1 MGRDPRDSNRERSGS
16 NQAGERNAAT
26 RTPPRGTRAG
36 AGDPR
41 NGGTPPR
48 MGASA
53 PRRPEGRPPSD
64 PRPGRPG
71 NGNGNGRGN
80 GSAGGNSGNGNGGSS
95 RRPVAGGPDDGD
107 SQRSGAYSATGARGP
122 RSVPGYGDSGRA
134 PASMPG
140 RNGDGGGNSNGATPP
155 RRRSMADLAR
165 DASRSMS
172 RQLSSVVSRTGHAI
186 RHDGPPP
193 PQPRGPRTPPPG
205 AMLSAETA
213 KLSSQAYRRSRSRM
227 VARKWRRGR
236 VQRNPIL
243 YFATVLF
250 AFTALLSVVAGGGA
264 GGAYAFS
271 YYQSHYNDVLAVTQ
285 LQSQQNSIIYDRN
298 GTQIAVLKDDNGNLN
313 FYAPL
318 KQINT
323 KVQWATIDTE
333 DRNFYSPF
341 NVGVDFTGTVR
352 AALSNASGGS
362 TQGGSTIT
370 QQLVKNIVIKD
381 SKQTID
387 RKLHEAILAI
397 GVNNSYTKEQILE
410 FYLNSIYYHPF
421 LYRGIEAAARYYFHL
436 TPKPQPD
443 GSLLLANQQLDW
455 AQSAL
460 LAAIPNNASLFFP
473 TQYTCDK
480 APCAQSKWD
489 NPYVP
494 GQECTNNFNVGNLLL
509 WSGTHG
515 HEWLAYCRAL
525 LVLGNV
531 LQYQGDG
538 ITFTQADFDKSKA
551 ELLNMFENQRIFT
564 FNQASSDVSQGGAAV
579 NLAPHFVQYVAGI
592 MQNEFGVDHLETAGL
607 RIYTTLDLKLN
618 QYAQSRL
625 KYYIQQNY
633 YNPWYSFERVCG
645 SDSQGRPLRCPLST
659 ESNANNGAV
668 VAVDQHTGDILT
680 MVGSVDYNDKDPK
693 VAGAVNVADS
703 LRSMGS
709 ATKPL
714 VYATAFQ
721 MGWTPSTVLQDI
733 PLCFPGFSKDYQ
745 APAPTDPKF
754 DPTAFNPTPGCDG
767 YYTPTN
773 YTNHNFSGRF
783 PLRYNLG
790 NSLNIGATETMAFV
804 GDSAATSSDF
814 LAMVRRLGVDTF
826 SADRMGPTTALGTQE
841 MPLRELVG
849 AYATFAN
856 AGKRAPERAV
866 LRVEDS
872 RGNVLYNAS
881 AVPKTEQVISP
892 QASYMLTSVLTDNDA
907 RTADFGPTNPLHF
920 DASMGEPSGVAIAAK
935 TGTSSGVTGPKD
947 ILTAGY
953 SPFLTVG
960 VWIGNDDPNDDM
972 ASGII
977 GVAGAGYIFHDMMLW
992 AAQNYKWPAQ
1002 AQFPVPP
1009 DMTRGIFNCA
1019 TGLAP
1024 YKDQKPD
1031 SLKCTNGEAT
1041 QGIPLPKGANPAPLY
1056 PDTTGYHENADWYI
1070 QGSEP
1075 VHS

>member
-16 NQAGERNAAT
+16 NQAGA
-26 RTPPRGTRAG
+26 RTPPR
-36 AGDPR
+36 
-41 NGGTPPR
+41 GTPPR

-71 NGNGNGRGN
+71 NGNGSSNG
-80 GSAGGNSGNGNGGSS
+80 AGGGSSRGGGNGNGNGGSY
-95 RRPVAGGPDDGD
+95 RRPVAGGPDDGGD
-107 SQRSGAYSATGARGP
+107 SRRSGAYSATGARGP
-122 RSVPGYGDSGRA
+122 RSVPGSGDSDRA
-134 PASMPG
+134 RASMPG
-140 RNGDGGGNSNGATPP
+140 RDGGGGGNGATPP

-186 RHDGPPP
+186 RHDAPP

-205 AMLSAETA
+205 YTGAMLSAETA
-213 KLSSQAYRRSRSRM
+213 KLSPQAYRRSRSRM
-227 VARKWRRGR
+227 VARKWRRER
-236 VQRNPIL
+236 IQRNPLL

-271 YYQSHYNDVLAVTQ
+271 YYQSHYNDILAVTE
-285 LQSQQNSIIYDRN
+285 LQNQQNSIIYDRN
-298 GTQIAVLKDDNGNLN
+298 GQQIAVLKDDNGNLN

-318 KQINT
+318 KQINP

-455 AQSAL
+455 AQAAL

-480 APCAQSKWD
+480 APCSQSKWD
-489 NPYVP
+489 DPYVP
-494 GQECTNNFNVGNLLL
+494 GQECSNNFNVPNLLL

-525 LVLGNV
+525 LVMGNV
-531 LQYQGDG
+531 LQYQGTG

-551 ELLNMFENQRIFT
+551 ELKDMFENERIFT
-564 FNQASSDVSQGGAAV
+564 YNQANSDISQGGGAAV

-618 QYAQSRL
+618 QYAQQQL
-625 KYYIQQNY
+625 QYYLQKPHL
-633 YNPWYSFERVCG
+633 NPWYGQGTCG
-645 SDSQGRPLRCPLST
+645 R
-659 ESNANNGAV
+659 
-668 VAVDQHTGDILT
+668 
-680 MVGSVDYNDKDPK
+680 DP
-693 VAGAVNVADS
+693 
-703 LRSMGS
+703 
-709 ATKPL
+709 
-714 VYATAFQ
+714 
-721 MGWTPSTVLQDI
+721 
-733 PLCFPGFSKDYQ
+733 
-745 APAPTDPKF
+745 
-754 DPTAFNPTPGCDG
+754 
-767 YYTPTN
+767 
-773 YTNHNFSGRF
+773 
-783 PLRYNLG
+783 
-790 NSLNIGATETMAFV
+790 
-804 GDSAATSSDF
+804 
-814 LAMVRRLGVDTF
+814 
-826 SADRMGPTTALGTQE
+826 
-841 MPLRELVG
+841 
-849 AYATFAN
+849 
-856 AGKRAPERAV
+856 
-866 LRVEDS
+866 
-872 RGNVLYNAS
+872 
-881 AVPKTEQVISP
+881 
-892 QASYMLTSVLTDNDA
+892 
-907 RTADFGPTNPLHF
+907 
-920 DASMGEPSGVAIAAK
+920 
-935 TGTSSGVTGPKD
+935 
-947 ILTAGY
+947 
-953 SPFLTVG
+953 
-960 VWIGNDDPNDDM
+960 
-972 ASGII
+972 
-977 GVAGAGYIFHDMMLW
+977 
-992 AAQNYKWPAQ
+992 
-1002 AQFPVPP
+1002 
-1009 DMTRGIFNCA
+1009 A
-1019 TGLAP
+1019 TGVLIDCA
-1024 YKDQKPD
+1024 
-1031 SLKCTNGEAT
+1031 L
-1041 QGIPLPKGANPAPLY
+1041 
-1056 PDTTGYHENADWYI
+1056 
-1070 QGSEP
+1070 
-1075 VHS
+1075 

>member
-16 NQAGERNAAT
+16 NQAGERNAT

-53 PRRPEGRPPSD
+53 PRRPDGRPPSD

-71 NGNGNGRGN
+71 NGNGYSN
-80 GSAGGNSGNGNGGSS
+80 GSNGGNGNGNGGSY
-95 RRPVAGGPDDGD
+95 RRPVAGGPDDGGD
-107 SQRSGAYSATGARGP
+107 SRRSGAYSATGARGP
-122 RSVPGYGDSGRA
+122 RSVPGYGDSGRS

-140 RNGDGGGNSNGATPP
+140 RNGDGGGNGNGATPP
-155 RRRSMADLAR
+155 RRRSMAELAR

-186 RHDGPPP
+186 RRDAPP
-193 PQPRGPRTPPPG
+193 PQPRAPRTPPPG
-205 AMLSAETA
+205 YPGATLSAETA

-236 VQRNPIL
+236 IQRNPVL

-271 YYQSHYNDVLAVTQ
+271 YYQSHYDDILAVTE

-298 GTQIAVLKDDNGNLN
+298 GQQIAVLKDDNGNLN

-318 KQINT
+318 KQIST

-341 NVGVDFTGTVR
+341 NIGVDFVGTVR
-352 AALSNASGGS
+352 AGLSNASGGA

-397 GVNNSYTKEQILE
+397 GVNNSYTKAQILE

-421 LYRGIEAAARYYFHL
+421 RYRGIEAAARYYFHL
-436 TPKPQPD
+436 APKPQSD

-455 AQSAL
+455 AQAAL
-460 LAAIPNNASLFFP
+460 LAAVPNNAVLYEPDVYS
-473 TQYTCDK
+473 CDK
-480 APCAQSKWD
+480 APCPQSKWND
-489 NPYVP
+489 PYVP
-494 GQECTNNFNVGNLLL
+494 GQECSSNFNVDGSLVTWALNN
-509 WSGTHG
+509 G

-538 ITFTQADFDKSKA
+538 VTFTQADFDHAKA
-551 ELLNMFENQRIFT
+551 ELLNMFEKQQIFT
-564 FNQASSDVSQGGAAV
+564 FESANSDISQGGGAAI
-579 NLAPHFVQYVAGI
+579 NLAPHFVQYVAKI
-592 MQNEFGVDHLETAGL
+592 MQTEFGVDHLETAGL

-618 QYAQSRL
+618 QYAQQQLQYYLL
-625 KYYIQQNY
+625 KPHL
-633 YNPWYSFERVCG
+633 NPWYGHRGGPG
-645 SDSQGRPLRCPLST
+645 SDCGLDPTGIPIDCPLKDT
-659 ESNANNGAV
+659 DNANNGAV

-703 LRSMGS
+703 NRSMGS

-733 PLCFPGFSKDYQ
+733 PVCFPTSVDV
-745 APAPTDPKF
+745 PANYNQLP
-754 DPTAFNPTPGCDG
+754 FNPTPACKGW
-767 YYTPTN
+767 YTPTN
-773 YTNHNFSGRF
+773 YSDHNFSGRF
-783 PLRYNLG
+783 PLRYNFG
-790 NSLNIGATETMAFV
+790 NSLNIGATEAMAFV
-804 GDSAATSSDF
+804 GDSPATSSDF
-814 LAMVRRLGVDTF
+814 MAMTQRLGVDTF
-826 SADRMGPTTALGTQE
+826 TAGAMGPTTALGTQV

-872 RGNVLYNAS
+872 RGNVLYNAP
-881 AVPKTEQVISP
+881 AVPKAEQVISP
-892 QASYMLTSVLTDNDA
+892 QASYMVTSVLTDNDA
-907 RTADFGPTNPLHF
+907 RTADFGGVENPLHF
-920 DASMGEPSGVAIAAK
+920 EATRGEPSGVAIAAK
-935 TGTSSGVTGPKD
+935 TGTSSGDGGPPD

-960 VWIGNDDPNDDM
+960 VWIGNSDGSSMSPT
-972 ASGII
+972 II
-977 GVAGAGYIFHDMMLW
+977 GVAGAGYVFHDVMLW
-992 AAQNYKWPAQ
+992 ADKNYHWPDQ

-1009 DMTRGIFNCA
+1009 DMTRGIFNCT

-1024 YKDQKPD
+1024 YKDEKPD

-1056 PDTTGYHENADWYI
+1056 PDLTGYHENADWYI